1 MTASGLTADGP
12 LAVLHLSSKL
22 GTHYDATIV
31 SLGRSL
37 KRERHQVLERNLLAE
52 AAMIPD
58 GDAHLVPV
66 AAAQV
71 QAITRPDPQLW
82 KLYLI
87 YSLLANVA
95 FPLAIVPYYFLYRTL
110 RFRFDDDG
118 VSVSHGLL
126 WRRETYL
133 TYARIQDIH
142 VTRNIFERW
151 LGIGTVKIQTA
162 SGSAAATESLPGLT
176 AFQEVRNYLY
186 ARMRGHRTI
195 TASGAAITVNQ
206 LRGADPATSEALAI
220 DALAGIR
227 DELRA
232 VRLLLEAQAPGA
244 HDV

>member
-1 MTASGLTADGP
+1 
-12 LAVLHLSSKL
+12 
-22 GTHYDATIV
+22 
-31 SLGRSL
+31 
-37 KRERHQVLERNLLAE
+37 
-52 AAMIPD
+52 MIPD

-66 AAAQV
+66 TATQV
-71 QAITRPDPQLW
+71 QAITRPDSQLW

-118 VSVSHGLL
+118 VSVSHGLH

-162 SGSAAATESLPGLT
+162 SGSAAATESIPGLT
-176 AFQEVRNYLY
+176 AFQDVRNFLY
-186 ARMRGHRTI
+186 AHMRGHHIATQP
-195 TASGAAITVNQ
+195 GAAITVDQ
-206 LRGADPATSEALAI
+206 LRSADPVSGETLAI

-232 VRLLLEAQAPGA
+232 VRMLLEAQAPGA

>member
-1 MTASGLTADGP
+1 M
-12 LAVLHLSSKL
+12 LH
-22 GTHYDATIV
+22 
-31 SLGRSL
+31 
-37 KRERHQVLERNLLAE
+37 
-52 AAMIPD
+52 D

-66 AAAQV
+66 SATQV

-87 YSLLANVA
+87 YSVLSNVA
-95 FPLAIVPYYFLYRTL
+95 FPVTVLPYYFLYRTL
-110 RFRFDDDG
+110 RFRFDDEG
-118 VSVSHGLL
+118 VAVSHGLL

-162 SGSAAATESLPGLT
+162 SGSAAATESIPGLR
-176 AFQEVRNYLY
+176 AYQDVRNYLY
-186 ARMRGHRTI
+186 ARMRGHRPAAPAVTVD
-195 TASGAAITVNQ
+195 SGHGVRA
-206 LRGADPATSEALAI
+206 PATTGDALAI

-232 VRLLLEAQAPGA
+232 VRQLLEAQRPGA

>member
-1 MTASGLTADGP
+1 
-12 LAVLHLSSKL
+12 
-22 GTHYDATIV
+22 
-31 SLGRSL
+31 
-37 KRERHQVLERNLLAE
+37 
-52 AAMIPD
+52 MIPD

-66 AAAQV
+66 SASQV

-95 FPLAIVPYYFLYRTL
+95 FPVALLPYYFLYRTL
-110 RFRFDDDG
+110 RFRFDDEG

-162 SGSAAATESLPGLT
+162 SGSAAATESIPGLT
-176 AFQEVRNYLY
+176 AYQDVRNFLY
-186 ARMRGHRTI
+186 ARMRGHHIGEPAVTGRE
-195 TASGAAITVNQ
+195 
-206 LRGADPATSEALAI
+206 GADRQSAVSGGDAATL

-232 VRLLLEAQAPGA
+232 MRQLVESQRQESR
-244 HDV
+244 DV